1 MVLERRNTTALGR
14 KRRRDYDR
22 SLKKLRFLG
31 MPAWAVEY
39 YSRLARV
46 AGLPPH
52 MVVCHVAVV
61 VAGRQMQ
68 ANAAQKPQREAGKA
82 HRDGA
87 TRPEAIPSYLAASNK
102 LAFIQEARARSE
114 RAGTR
119 PRRRSGLTSRNA

>member
-1 MVLERRNTTALGR
+1 MPIERRNATALGR

-22 SLKKLRFLG
+22 SLKRLRALG
-31 MPAWAVEY
+31 MPTWAVEY

-68 ANAAQKPQREAGKA
+68 GNAAHKPQGQAGKA
-82 HRDGA
+82 AREDGS
-87 TRPEAIPSYLAASNK
+87 RPEATPSFQAASSK
-102 LAFIQEARARSE
+102 LAFLREARANAE
-114 RAGTR
+114 QAGTR
-119 PRRRSGLTSRNA
+119 ARRRNRLASRGD

>member
-68 ANAAQKPQREAGKA
+68 ANAAQKPQRE
-82 HRDGA
+82 
-87 TRPEAIPSYLAASNK
+87 
-102 LAFIQEARARSE
+102 
-114 RAGTR
+114 
-119 PRRRSGLTSRNA
+119 

>member
-22 SLKKLRFLG
+22 SLKKLRALG
-31 MPAWAVEY
+31 MPTWAAEY

-46 AGLPPH
+46 VGLPPH

-68 ANAAQKPQREAGKA
+68 GNVAHKPQQQAGKDA
-82 HRDGA
+82 RNDA
-87 TRPEAIPSYLAASNK
+87 RRPEASPAYQTASNR
-102 LAFIQEARARSE
+102 L
-114 RAGTR
+114 
-119 PRRRSGLTSRNA
+119 P